1 MNNVITSGNQYRE
14 WLINLKL
21 KVRHAQ
27 LKAAVSVNTALL
39 EFYWDFGADIVNK
52 QKDYGWGTGFL
63 KQLSRDLMSDFPDMK
78 GFSKRNLEQIR
89 RWYLFYTGG
98 SGHHENSDSV
108 IAKQPATQLFQIPW
122 WHNVIIVSRSKTVS
136 EALFYVQKT
145 IENGWSRAIL
155 EAQIETGLFERKGSA
170 QSNFPNALPP
180 PQSELARQIFKDPYS
195 FEFITL
201 DKDAKE
207 RDLQKGLLEHLK
219 DFMIEL
225 GTGFAFVGSNYHL
238 EVGGDDFYLDLLFY
252 HLKLHCYIV
261 IELKMDKFKP
271 EYAGKMNFYLTAV
284 DNLLRHEPDNPS
296 IGILLCKGKNRIVV
310 EYALKDV
317 RKPIGVAGYKY
328 TRALPKDIRSEL
340 PSIEEIE
347 AELVNE

>member
-1 MNNVITSGNQYRE
+1 MNNVIIPGNQYRE
-14 WLINLKL
+14 WLIDLKL
-21 KVRHAQ
+21 KVRRAQ

-39 EFYWDFGADIVNK
+39 EFYWDLGADIVNK
-52 QKDYGWGTGFL
+52 QKDYGWGAGFL

-136 EALFYVQKT
+136 EALFYVQET

-155 EAQIETGLFERKGSA
+155 EAQIETGLFERQGSV
-170 QSNFPNALPP
+170 QSNFPNTLPA
-180 PQSELARQIFKDPYS
+180 PQSELARQILKDPYS

-201 DKDAKE
+201 RKDAKE
-207 RDLQKGLLEHLK
+207 RDLQQGLLNHLK

-225 GTGFAFVGSNYHL
+225 GTGFAFAGSNYHL

-261 IELKMDKFKP
+261 IELKMDEFKP

-284 DNLLRHEPDNPS
+284 DNLLRQAPDNPS

-317 RKPIGVAGYKY
+317 RKPIGVSEYKY